1 MREPRTYFVYILS
14 SKSRALYIGVTS
26 DLLRRLHEHRLQPT
40 RGHTARYRIH
50 RLVYFEMTDDVY
62 SAIQREKTL
71 KAFRREKKVR
81 LIKAVNPRWED
92 LAKDWPGLAAAGK
105 ADPSPAAPGSG

>member
-1 MREPRTYFVYILS
+1 MREPKTYFVYMLS

-26 DLLRRLHEHRLQPT
+26 DLLRRIHQHRT
-40 RGHTARYRIH
+40 KASRSHTSRYRIH
-50 RLVYFEMTDDVY
+50 RLVYFETTDDVY

-71 KAFRREKKVR
+71 KAFRREKKTR
-81 LIKAVNPRWED
+81 LIEAVNPRWED
-92 LAKDWPGLAAAGK
+92 LAQAWPGLAATRK

>member
-1 MREPRTYFVYILS
+1 MRELKTYFVYILS

-26 DLLRRLHEHRLQPT
+26 DLLRRIHQHRTQ
-40 RGHTARYRIH
+40 GSKSHTGRYRIH
-50 RLVYFEMTDDVY
+50 RLVYFETTDDVY

-71 KAFRREKKVR
+71 KAFRREKKIR
-81 LIKAVNPRWED
+81 LIETVNPRWED
-92 LAKDWPGLAAAGK
+92 LAQAWSGLAATRK